1 MILNRRIWYIA
12 IINAT
17 LLALFEPS
25 IGGGY
30 KAIY

>member
-17 LLALFEPS
+17 LFALLENS
-25 IGGGY
+25 IGGGKTLY
-30 KAIY
+30 